1 MQQVRLMVWPGK
13 TLGDQCNN
21 LDVDKRED
29 RVDTFSHLDITG
41 GMGREAGKL
50 NVCTLFYLPILN

>member
-21 LDVDKRED
+21 FDVDKKED

-41 GMGREAGKL
+41 GMGREAGKF
-50 NVCTLFYLPILN
+50 NVCTLF